1 MSGQAAADE
10 DGVGPDGPV
19 DRATAVTVALAEFAG
34 LREEITSRSTA
45 QHTLMNLNLTAVG
58 VVGGTVLSEHA
69 SPLLLLLLPVVGSAL
84 GILFFD
90 HASWIEN
97 LGRYIASTIQPIVA
111 AAGGDRRLLSWE
123 TGYRRETRRTSMMLR
138 SGLPLLVMFVAG
150 PITATVFSVSYLDHP
165 WAWWVWSIGLL
176 LEVVLLLLW
185 VHYISKWFTAG
196 SAMPRRGPRR
206 GPLRRPRRGRR
217 WGPRR

>member
-1 MSGQAAADE
+1 MSGQAAADDHVGS
-10 DGVGPDGPV
+10 DGRVG
-19 DRATAVTVALAEFAG
+19 RATAVTVALAEFAG

-58 VVGGTVLSEHA
+58 VVGGTVLSQHA

-97 LGRYIASTIQPIVA
+97 LGRYIAATIQPIVA

-123 TGYRRETRRTSMMLR
+123 TDYRRGTRRTSMLLR
-138 SGLPLLVMFVAG
+138 SGLPLLVMFAAG
-150 PITATVFSVSYLDHP
+150 PITASVFSLSYLDHP
-165 WAWWVWSIGLL
+165 WAWWVWSIGLV

-185 VHYISKWFTAG
+185 GHYISKWFTTR
-196 SAMPRRGPRR
+196 SAESK
-206 GPLRRPRRGRR
+206 RRPARRNSHRPT
-217 WGPRR
+217 PRQQEKPT

>member
-1 MSGQAAADE
+1 MSGQAAAD
-10 DGVGPDGPV
+10 DDVGPGGHV

-58 VVGGTVLSEHA
+58 VVGGTVLSQHA

-97 LGRYIASTIQPIVA
+97 LGRYIAATIQPIVA

-123 TGYRRETRRTSMMLR
+123 SDYRRGTRRTSMLLR
-138 SGLPLLVMFVAG
+138 SGLPLLVMFAAG
-150 PITATVFSVSYLDHP
+150 PITASISSLAYLDHP
-165 WAWWVWSIGLL
+165 WAWWVWSIGLM

-185 VHYISKWFTAG
+185 VHYIAKWFTAG
-196 SAMPRRGPRR
+196 SPRPQ
-206 GPLRRPRRGRR
+206 RRPVRMNSHHPTRQQ
-217 WGPRR
+217 PEKPT